1 MQKKHI
7 SNRNRN
13 SINKIKITSTQIER
27 KTILMRN
34 ENKKIGIH
42 RQYEIQ
48 GICQNPQKKNYRIKE
63 IKERQ

>member
-42 RQYEIQ
+42 RQYEI
-48 GICQNPQKKNYRIKE
+48 
-63 IKERQ
+63 